1 MDEKNRLGLMF
12 TGTGAV
18 AGVISAFL
26 TNPVPLPLVLVIAI
40 GIYYGTS
47 YITPVINVDMEKYG
61 GRKKVLQTG
70 VFSFL
75 QGWLVLWFLVYEV
88 AGLYS

>member
-1 MDEKNRLGLMF
+1 
-12 TGTGAV
+12 
-18 AGVISAFL
+18 
-26 TNPVPLPLVLVIAI
+26 
-40 GIYYGTS
+40 
-47 YITPVINVDMEKYG
+47 MEKYG

-75 QGWLVLWFLVYEV
+75 QGWLVLWFLVYEA